1 MQRTP
6 LRSAQQLPSSRPA
19 CGALRTTLPLLLT
32 LAVAL
37 GCNSTPT
44 VPVPITERA
53 SIDALKKSV
62 EYLASDDM
70 EGRGIG
76 TEGLELAAKYIAGY
90 FGGLGLQPPPG
101 NDDYFQPFEHTTI
114 AGVGD
119 ATKLSVNDKAYQ
131 TGEDF
136 QPQAMSAEKTF
147 SGNVVF
153 VGYGISG
160 AKSLSGEE
168 YDDYAGVDVTGKV
181 VLALRFEPK
190 DDTGKSRLSK
200 EGWSDH
206 AAIARKAKS
215 AADRGAVAFLYVHP
229 PTHHGPEMLTPLAR
243 ARGEAQS
250 IPVLQVRQAVAEEL
264 LRIADAGALSTYQ
277 SAIDKS
283 FAPRSVVL
291 RKVNVDGAVEMKR
304 TSSTLKNVTACLPG
318 KGKLAKE
325 YIVVGAHYDHLGRG
339 GFGSRSPRSNEI
351 HNGADDNASGTAGM
365 LEIARLLS
373 RAPDQQGRSV
383 LFVAFTGEE
392 QGLLGSQH
400 WVEHPPVPLE
410 SVKAMI
416 NLDMIGRIAG
426 TSLMIGGTA
435 TSAAF
440 PPLITLADAQSPLE
454 MKTVWANGFA
464 PTDTTSFVARRI
476 PVLFFWSGTHVDYHR
491 PTDDAD
497 KINYEGAAETVNIVA
512 NVLQELRIRRDLYY
526 SAGPTTGPSTQ
537 ESTPGLRAGG
547 ASLGVIPTY
556 GEDEGA
562 SGMKI
567 QGTSPGSPAEKAGLK
582 PGDVL
587 TAIGDRKITSVYGLT
602 DVLNERKAGDVVE
615 IKFLRDGMEHST
627 EATLAERRSRQ

>member
-6 LRSAQQLPSSRPA
+6 LRAHDKRLFSPPA
-19 CGALRTTLPLLLT
+19 RGARRATLPLLLT
-32 LAVAL
+32 LALTFGCGSAPTEPVA
-37 GCNSTPT
+37 
-44 VPVPITERA
+44 ITDRA
-53 SIDALKKSV
+53 SIDALRKSV

-90 FGGLGLQPPPG
+90 FSGLGLQPPPG
-101 NDDYFQPFEHTTI
+101 KDGYFQPFEYTTI
-114 AGVGD
+114 AGIGD

-131 TGEDF
+131 TGEDV
-136 QPQAMSAEKTF
+136 QPQAMSAEKPF

-160 AKSLSGEE
+160 AKTLSGEE
-168 YDDYAGVDVTGKV
+168 YDDYAGVDVNGKV

-190 DDTGKSRLSK
+190 DDNGKSRLSK

-206 AAIARKAKS
+206 AAISRKAKT

-243 ARGEAQS
+243 SRGEGAS
-250 IPVLQVRQAVAEEL
+250 IPVLQIKQSVAEEM

-291 RKVNVDGAVEMKR
+291 RKVNVGGAVEMKR
-304 TSSTLKNVTACLPG
+304 TTSTLKNVTAYLPG

-351 HNGADDNASGTAGM
+351 HNGADDNASGTAGI
-365 LEIARLLS
+365 LEIARLVGH
-373 RAPDQQGRSV
+373 APEQQGRSV

-410 SVKAMI
+410 SVKAML
-416 NLDMIGRIAG
+416 NLDMIGRISG

-435 TSAAF
+435 TSTVF

-491 PTDDAD
+491 PTDDPD
-497 KINYEGAAETVNIVA
+497 KVNYEGAAETVNIVV
-512 NVLQELRIRRDLYY
+512 NVLQELRIRRDLAY
-526 SAGPTTGPSTQ
+526 SAGPTTGPTTQ

-556 GEDEGA
+556 GEDDGA
-562 SGMKI
+562 NGMKI

-587 TAIGDRKITSVYGLT
+587 TAIGDRKITSVYDLT
-602 DVLNERKAGDVVE
+602 DVLNERKPGDLVKL
-615 IKFLRDGMEHST
+615 KFLRDGKEET
-627 EATLAERRSRQ
+627 AEATLVERRSRQ